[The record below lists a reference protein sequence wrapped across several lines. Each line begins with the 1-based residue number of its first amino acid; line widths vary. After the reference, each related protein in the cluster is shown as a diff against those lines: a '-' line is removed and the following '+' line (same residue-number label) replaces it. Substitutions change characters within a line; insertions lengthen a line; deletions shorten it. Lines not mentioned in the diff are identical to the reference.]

1 MKKIFIYIVLG
12 FLIVISIVFAIR
24 YLSNPL
30 RKSEDKIREN
40 ILRLTPIGTNMEDV
54 ITIIQ
59 GDKKFGNV
67 NISNEWGVV
76 YDKRLGRP
84 THYANFSEELADN
97 FEIIGEKCINVSVGH
112 YSSLFAEIFV
122 RAWWAFD
129 ENGELID
136 VIIEKDGN
144 GF

>member
-1 MKKIFIYIVLG
+1 MK
-12 FLIVISIVFAIR
+12 
-24 YLSNPL
+24 
-30 RKSEDKIREN
+30 
-40 ILRLTPIGTNMEDV
+40 LTPIGTTMKDV
-54 ITIIQ
+54 IAIIQ
-59 GDKKFGNV
+59 GDEKFGSI

-84 THYANFSEELADN
+84 THYANFSEKLADS
-97 FEIIGEKCINVSVGH
+97 FEIIGKKCINVSLDH
-112 YSSLFAEIFV
+112 YSSLFVEVFV

-129 ENGELID
+129 ENSELID